1 MQDLS
6 VALRGEAKLAGQMPR
21 IIQLVIDQ
29 QKWIRENL
37 SSGHVPGAMEGCH
50 CSVCE
55 NALEGRALLRR
66 FEKLKLTDVTPT
78 L

>member
-1 MQDLS
+1 MHDVS
-6 VALRGEAKLAGQMPR
+6 AALREEARLAAKMPE
-21 IIQLVIDQ
+21 IIQLALDQ

-37 SSGHVPGAMEGCH
+37 SSGHVPGAMDNCQ

-55 NALEGRALLRR
+55 NAMQGRRLLRR
-66 FEKLKLTDVTPT
+66 FEKLGLTAPPPT